1 MTVNAQETWLVTGA
15 ASGIGAAVV
24 RAVRQAGH
32 PVLALDVNDVAGQRL
47 ESETGAIYRHCNV
60 ADPADWR
67 NPIYQVV
74 DRDDVH
80 VTVCAVR
87 HFTAAPIEVIDLEW
101 GDEFMIKSPGYRLGP
116 AGA

>member
-1 MTVNAQETWLVTGA
+1 MCPVAKRATGVPYFEHRGREAPHSPARPVLKMRVLQETGTPFTEAQLQA
-15 ASGIGAAVV
+15 AF
-24 RAVRQAGH
+24 
-32 PVLALDVNDVAGQRL
+32 DK
-47 ESETGAIYRHCNV
+47 V

-67 NPIYQVV
+67 NPIYEVV

-87 HFTAAPIEVIDLEW
+87 HFTAAPIEVVDLQW

>member
-1 MTVNAQETWLVTGA
+1 MAVGLTPTFLCYNLVVQGETPHFPPKGRFWKIGILPSTGTPFTEAQLEA
-15 ASGIGAAVV
+15 AF
-24 RAVRQAGH
+24 
-32 PVLALDVNDVAGQRL
+32 DK
-47 ESETGAIYRHCNV
+47 V

-87 HFTAAPIEVIDLEW
+87 HFTAAPIEVIDLQW
-101 GDEFMIKSPGYRLGP
+101 GDEFMVKSPGYRLGP

>member
-1 MTVNAQETWLVTGA
+1 MKMRVLPSTGTAFTEAQLEA
-15 ASGIGAAVV
+15 AF
-24 RAVRQAGH
+24 
-32 PVLALDVNDVAGQRL
+32 DK
-47 ESETGAIYRHCNV
+47 V

>member
-1 MTVNAQETWLVTGA
+1 MAYHLCILEVFRGDPTPPAHRAALKMKILSSAGTAFTEAQLEA
-15 ASGIGAAVV
+15 AF
-24 RAVRQAGH
+24 
-32 PVLALDVNDVAGQRL
+32 DK
-47 ESETGAIYRHCNV
+47 V

-87 HFTAAPIEVIDLEW
+87 HFTAAPIEVIDLQW